1 MVQVVERRWLEID
14 KLMDWLV
21 AHPEDQEDLEEVVG
35 EEELPGDDGG
45 GGHDDGAGGG
55 GEGGQGAVQQAD
67 QHMGPLERQ
76 AKGGN

>member
-55 GEGGQGAVQQAD
+55 GEGGQGAA
-67 QHMGPLERQ
+67 
-76 AKGGN
+76 